1 MSAIEKSQLTSLR
14 HVALFGKKS
23 SGKTSMFKAMVENPF
38 ITKQADAPH
47 VGICNLGFNG
57 KAVLIDTAG
66 LNSTLELEDEQMK
79 FIRNIV
85 RRADVAIYT
94 VDIRAFDRAAYER
107 DLAWMN
113 RNMIPHL
120 LVFNKCDVAYIGDIA
135 QLKMEFPQALFLSV
149 RAPDSISLLRTRINE
164 MLHRL
169 SRQDPP
175 LLSSDLI
182 HKGDFVVLVVPDAD
196 EKVIR
201 NPYILTNEFLR
212 HGVRCVTCRESELEL
227 TLKELPHIDL
237 IVAYARSFDRI
248 RDIVPTDVPLT
259 SYALL
264 YGRQKGDLNLFAEG
278 ARALH
283 SLTED
288 SRVLIA
294 EGCRFNAAHQDIGH
308 VKIPRELRKAI
319 GENLRIDY
327 SYGLDLPED
336 ITKYDLIVHCAGCSM
351 SRRSMQ
357 ARIAICREAGIPI
370 ANFGTL
376 LAELSGIL
384 DRCIDDISK

>member
-1 MSAIEKSQLTSLR
+1 MSPIPKSQFTNLR

-23 SGKTSMFKAMVENPF
+23 SGKTSMFKAMVDSPS
-38 ITKQADAPH
+38 ISPRPDVPH
-47 VGICNLGFNG
+47 VGICDLGLNG

-79 FIRNIV
+79 SIRNIV

-94 VDIRAFDRAAYER
+94 VDIRGFDRAAYER

-113 RNMIPHL
+113 RNRIPHL

-149 RAPDSISLLRTRINE
+149 QAPDSISLLRARIDE
-164 MLHRL
+164 MLHRQ
-169 SRQDPP
+169 SRQEPP
-175 LLSSDLI
+175 LLSPDLVK
-182 HKGDFVVLVVPDAD
+182 KGDFVVLVVPDAD
-196 EKVIR
+196 EKAIR
-201 NPYILTNEFLR
+201 NPTTLTNEFLH
-212 HGVRCVTCRESELEL
+212 HGVLCVTCRESELEL
-227 TLKELPHIDL
+227 TLQELPHIDL
-237 IVAYARSFDRI
+237 VVAYARSFDKI
-248 RDIVPTDVPLT
+248 RKLIPDEVRLT
-259 SYALL
+259 SYAML
-264 YGRQKGDLNLFAEG
+264 YGRQKGDLALFAEG

-283 SLTED
+283 SLTEN

-294 EGCRFNAAHQDIGH
+294 EGCQFNAAHHDIGH
-308 VKIPRELRKAI
+308 VKIPRELRKTI

-327 SYGLDLPED
+327 SHGLDLPED
-336 ITKYDLIVHCAGCSM
+336 ITKYDLVVHCAGCSM
-351 SRRSMQ
+351 SRRTMQ

-376 LAELSGIL
+376 LAELSGVL
-384 DRCIDDISK
+384 DRCMDDINP